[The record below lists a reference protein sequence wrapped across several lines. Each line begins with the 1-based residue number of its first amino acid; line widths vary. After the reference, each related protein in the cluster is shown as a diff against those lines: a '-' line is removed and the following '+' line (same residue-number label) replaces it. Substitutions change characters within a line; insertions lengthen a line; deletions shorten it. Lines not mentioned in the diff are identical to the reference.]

1 MSGRVFVAACVS
13 VAACLGA
20 ASASAATTIRF
31 TETQVTNQISA
42 SGDFPGVGG
51 TQTNA
56 GTITTTAFGRGQ
68 KAQINT
74 VRVTGQPAATTLA
87 FTVRGT
93 DFFAAGT
100 QRWTARGTA
109 TIQPDGSIT
118 ATGRGRYV
126 GGTGRY
132 RRARG
137 TFSFTATQ
145 AAGTTIQTAR
155 SRGTIRF

>member
-1 MSGRVFVAACVS
+1 MSGRVFIAACVS
-13 VAACLGA
+13 VAVCLGT
-20 ASASAATTIRF
+20 ASTSAATTIRV

-42 SGDFPGVGG
+42 SSGFPGVGG
-51 TQTNA
+51 TQRNA
-56 GTITTTAFGRGQ
+56 GTISTTAFGRGQ
-68 KAQINT
+68 KAQVNT
-74 VRVTGQPAATTLA
+74 VTVTGQPTATTIA

-118 ATGRGRYV
+118 AAGRGRFV

-132 RRARG
+132 RGARG
-137 TFSFTATQ
+137 TFSFTGTQ